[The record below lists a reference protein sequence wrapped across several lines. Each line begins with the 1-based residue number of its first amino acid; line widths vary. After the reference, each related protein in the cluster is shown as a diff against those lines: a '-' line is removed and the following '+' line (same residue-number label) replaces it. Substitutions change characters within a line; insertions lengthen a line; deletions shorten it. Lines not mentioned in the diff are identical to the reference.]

1 MWLKNSPVSHVW
13 HLKSISSSSMGYRK
27 AIVSRCDEGSVK
39 QRRVMSTLEERPET
53 VVVRA

>member
-1 MWLKNSPVSHVW
+1 
-13 HLKSISSSSMGYRK
+13 MGYRK

-39 QRRVMSTLEERPET
+39 QRTVMSTLEERPET